1 MECVDIIFF
10 FKQKTAYEMRISD
23 WSSDVCSSDLLADDD
38 KDQQGE
44 TGDER
49 ISTGSEGLDAILGG
63 GLDPDRMYLYEGRP
77 GTGKTTIAL
86 QFLLAGVR
94 RGERVLYI
102 TLSET
107 RRELALVDKRNGW
120 TLDGTGLFEMVPP
133 APQDRTSA
141 GEGKRGA
148 GGVS

>member
-86 QFLLAGVR
+86 QFLLEGVR
-94 RGERVLYI
+94 RGERVLKI
-102 TLSET
+102 RLSET
-107 RRELALVDKRNGW
+107 RSELALVANRHGG
-120 TLDGTGLFEMVPP
+120 TLDGIKLFGLV
-133 APQDRTSA
+133 DRKSNRRTS
-141 GEGKRGA
+141 
-148 GGVS
+148 S